1 MEKNDLVGDALK
13 IMPPEYVPLLYQGKL
28 LRNDTSGSTGK
39 CLEVYWK
46 REDYMRSMFSLWFY
60 RKKFYGIQPW
70 HKRCRFYTM
79 AEPGEKE
86 PLSRVEEN
94 ALTFSKN
101 NLTEQRMVEIYCE
114 MLEFEPVWM
123 ILQPSVAELLCMV
136 KAQYEL
142 PEISSLR
149 YIEMTGEELTD
160 KLRER
165 LRDAF
170 HCQVANQYGAN
181 EVNSIAYECPKGH
194 LHCMEDNVKVEIL
207 DDEGNV
213 VEDGTTGNI
222 YVTTLHNHAM
232 PFDHYGIG
240 DVGRLEKN
248 TCDCG
253 HKGKI
258 LHLESGRKAIWVQL
272 EDGSRITP
280 YVFVRAI
287 DCLNVQYDNCIW
299 QFQIIQ
305 EDFDRFTIHLVVDE
319 KIPELC
325 EKFVQYIGD
334 ERLKKASYEF
344 VFSKGLF
351 PDLTGKRSYFKPM
364 ERRG

>member
-1 MEKNDLVGDALK
+1 
-13 IMPPEYVPLLYQGKL
+13 
-28 LRNDTSGSTGK
+28 
-39 CLEVYWK
+39 
-46 REDYMRSMFSLWFY
+46 MRSMFSLWFY

-79 AEPGEKE
+79 AVPGEKE

-207 DDEGNV
+207 DDEGNA

-232 PFDHYGIG
+232 PFNHYGIG

-258 LHLESGRKAIWVQL
+258 LHLESGRKATWVQL

>member
-1 MEKNDLVGDALK
+1 
-13 IMPPEYVPLLYQGKL
+13 
-28 LRNDTSGSTGK
+28 
-39 CLEVYWK
+39 
-46 REDYMRSMFSLWFY
+46 
-60 RKKFYGIQPW
+60 
-70 HKRCRFYTM
+70 
-79 AEPGEKE
+79 
-86 PLSRVEEN
+86 
-94 ALTFSKN
+94 
-101 NLTEQRMVEIYCE
+101 
-114 MLEFEPVWM
+114 
-123 ILQPSVAELLCMV
+123 
-136 KAQYEL
+136 
-142 PEISSLR
+142 
-149 YIEMTGEELTD
+149 MTGEELTD

-207 DDEGNV
+207 DDKGNA

-240 DVGRLEKN
+240 DIGRLEKN

-258 LHLESGRKAIWVQL
+258 LHLESGRKATWVQL